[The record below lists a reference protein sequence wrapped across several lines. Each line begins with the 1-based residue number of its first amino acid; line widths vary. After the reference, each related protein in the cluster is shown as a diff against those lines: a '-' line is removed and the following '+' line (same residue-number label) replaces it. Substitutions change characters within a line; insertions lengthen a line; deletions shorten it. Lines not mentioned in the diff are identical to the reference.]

1 MNMQSEQIN
10 ELAEALS
17 KAQGAIEGAVKD
29 AKNPFFKSNYADL
42 HSVIACAKAPLSD
55 NGLAVI
61 QTTGMI
67 DAQLCLVTTLAHK
80 SGQWIKA
87 VMPVLLQKQDAQSM
101 GSALTYLRRYSYQAI
116 CGISAMDDDGNAA
129 SEPKREVSAN
139 AQAKLSKAAVSKP
152 PEAPPINDLI
162 AGLAKVDTHISHE
175 HLGEFVSFMSQK
187 HQTTAENIIRSALA
201 NAEQLDRFNKALLKH
216 QEASTESPESEVV

>member
-1 MNMQSEQIN
+1 MNMQSDQIN

-42 HSVIACAKAPLSD
+42 HSVIACAKVPLSE
-55 NGLAVI
+55 NGLAII

-87 VMPVLLQKQDAQSM
+87 VMPIMLAKQDAQSM

-116 CGISAMDDDGNAA
+116 CGISAMDDDGESAMERKPKAEPVKEQAPKAIAEPTASDLLYSLAKIGVNLDLSVLERFLLAFAA
-129 SEPKREVSAN
+129 EKGKSTAAIIKSAMMSPE
-139 AQAKLSKAAVSKP
+139 QLAKL
-152 PEAPPINDLI
+152 NDHLQAFI
-162 AGLAKVDTHISHE
+162 GVPLAKV
-175 HLGEFVSFMSQK
+175 
-187 HQTTAENIIRSALA
+187 
-201 NAEQLDRFNKALLKH
+201 
-216 QEASTESPESEVV
+216 

>member
-1 MNMQSEQIN
+1 MQSDQIN

-42 HSVIACAKAPLSD
+42 HSVIACAKAPLSE

-61 QTTGMI
+61 QTTGII
-67 DAQLCLVTTLAHK
+67 DAQLCMMTTLAHK
-80 SGQWIKA
+80 SGQWIRA
-87 VMPVLLQKQDAQSM
+87 VMPIMLQKQDAQSM

-129 SEPKREVSAN
+129 TDKKEIAEKPQPKPIEGHTLADLILAMAKGGDLIKQSRVAGFVTDLCNQRKTTSEAIIKSA
-139 AQAKLSKAAVSKP
+139 LSSEENLERFKKSLMKFNETSTP
-152 PEAPPINDLI
+152 EPEAI
-162 AGLAKVDTHISHE
+162 G
-175 HLGEFVSFMSQK
+175 
-187 HQTTAENIIRSALA
+187 
-201 NAEQLDRFNKALLKH
+201 
-216 QEASTESPESEVV
+216 